1 MRSTIRGLASLAALT
16 GAVCL
21 AGAGFAQ
28 DAPSGAPPSAAAHE
42 HWAEH
47 MREHVEARAKRLH
60 DILNIQ
66 PGQDV
71 AFQAFIAS
79 MTPPEGEGGPHGH
92 HDMAEMQALTT
103 PERLDRMADR
113 MAKRQ
118 AQFQR
123 RADAVKAFYAA
134 LDPGQKRAFDAL
146 HGMMRGGHH
155 GGGHGFGGHG
165 WGGPEGRDDGPHPQG

>member
-1 MRSTIRGLASLAALT
+1 MRLTIRGLASLAALT

-21 AGAGFAQ
+21 SATSFAQ
-28 DAPSGAPPSAAAHE
+28 DAPASASPSAAGHE
-42 HWAEH
+42 HWADH
-47 MREHVEARAKRLH
+47 MREHAEARAGRLH

-66 PGQDV
+66 PGQDA
-71 AFQAFIAS
+71 AFQAFITS
-79 MTPPEGEGGPHGH
+79 MKQGEGGLGEP

-118 AQFQR
+118 AEFQR
-123 RADAVKAFYAA
+123 RADAVRTFYAA

-146 HGMMRGGHH
+146 HGMMRGGRH
-155 GGGHGFGGHG
+155 GGGQGWGGGHG
-165 WGGPEGRDDGPHPQG
+165 WGGPEEHDGGPHPQG